1 MFMLTCTQK
10 KSADLSVTRIKK
22 GCFVVPK
29 NGCFGELNFYN
40 ETTSTVISCDLVTK
54 GKKGCFVV
62 TKIGCY
68 VELEN
73 KNETSHQRGQL
84 GEISCD

>member
-1 MFMLTCTQK
+1 MVALEN
-10 KSADLSVTRIKK
+10 S
-22 GCFVVPK
+22 
-29 NGCFGELNFYN
+29 
-40 ETTSTVISCDLVTK
+40 TSTMKQHLISCDLVTK

-68 VELEN
+68 VEREN
-73 KNETSHQRGQL
+73 KNETSHQLGQL